1 MKTANN
7 YYYAPS
13 PPQGRFKNA
22 MTHLFCFAFAIL
34 IVTLLMPYMD
44 AEWAIVREADNMNFI
59 TRYWYAMKF
68 IVGTIFHIVTT
79 LSPPPHDFLF

>member
-1 MKTANN
+1 
-7 YYYAPS
+7 
-13 PPQGRFKNA
+13 
-22 MTHLFCFAFAIL
+22 
-34 IVTLLMPYMD
+34 MD
-44 AEWAIVREADNMNFI
+44 AEWVIVREAENMNFI